1 MALCALP
8 PSWKGR
14 GTMTPA
20 LEAAGLR
27 LIPYGAE
34 HDVQT
39 VAWLNDPELQRGF
52 GLARKITLESHRA
65 WLAANSSSLIWAIIG
80 ESHEH
85 CGNVL
90 LHPVATRRSAYLQ
103 IYLDA
108 TARGKSVASRAL
120 TSVLNYAFKDLGLHR
135 IWLHT
140 LPGNSD
146 AETLYLKLGFMREG
160 IEREALP
167 RDQGFVDQFC
177 WSLLEHEWRAR
188 AKERVR

>member
-1 MALCALP
+1 M
-8 PSWKGR
+8 
-14 GTMTPA
+14 
-20 LEAAGLR
+20 
-27 LIPYGAE
+27 
-34 HDVQT
+34 QT
-39 VAWLNDPELQRGF
+39 VTWLNDPELQRCF

-103 IYLDA
+103 IYLGA
-108 TARGKSVASRAL
+108 SARGKGVASRAL
-120 TSVLNYAFKDLGLHR
+120 TSVLNYGFNDFGLHR

-140 LPGNSD
+140 LQGNSS
-146 AETLYLKLGFMREG
+146 AEALYRKLGFTREG
-160 IEREALP
+160 IEREALT

-188 AKERVR
+188 VEERTR